1 MAACALVGGAFAN
14 GSDRHAPNASATQ
27 KACTKAVVGGKSM
40 CLRAGQRCRNRF
52 QSDYLLADL
61 SCRAGKLRRASIA
74 QRRHD
79 DPVLVGEDGRVGLA
93 TALAA
98 FDQTV
103 ADLPGIKARRGEI
116 GELMDATFAIEEITA
131 QEDKLTDAQRTV
143 FAAAT
148 TPATSK
154 QAPARRAVTP
164 AEQQQ
169 GLQYVDDAR
178 RVMAAHGYAFP
189 RPITLTFLDNQGVEG
204 KNVLAYVSAD
214 DVVGRSN
221 SCNIFITAL
230 GRAEPPDEKRVTL
243 SHETAHCAQH
253 AFFTSIAGALRV
265 PIWVK
270 EGGAQWLGATAAAEA
285 AGVNPPSNHWSTWL
299 KWTSFD
305 LYTRTYPAVGFF
317 SMLQQAGIDTYQ
329 RYQDVMRGAVAGGNA
344 AAFKAAVAG
353 VPKIFTD
360 RWGPGFV
367 RDPSLGPEWDLTGP
381 GIIPSKPPKAKIGNG
396 DREGWSTEPR
406 GAVGVELVIRSD
418 VFIVRTEKATR
429 GLLRGSDGKQRK
441 LQQGAYC
448 VLKKCKCKTQASLQL
463 PKIGSGSAF
472 AGFGD
477 QKKTRV
483 AVFEGES
490 LEDYCAKPGPGPAP
504 DPGGGCSPK
513 AGASCPLPPP
523 GIDIRQ
529 LSEDGSD
536 PIVATMKQGSCTA
549 GQQFTAISTDGAY
562 RLEIGIQAFNGFGQ
576 DYVIAYNDPDP
587 EVIVEGPGGPYGNTQ
602 TSLPG
607 PAGGGSIH
615 FAAGGDVVSI
625 GFVPAFNSD
634 ATAGLSIVGA
644 MRCDYPPG

>member
-1 MAACALVGGAFAN
+1 
-14 GSDRHAPNASATQ
+14 
-27 KACTKAVVGGKSM
+27 
-40 CLRAGQRCRNRF
+40 
-52 QSDYLLADL
+52 
-61 SCRAGKLRRASIA
+61 
-74 QRRHD
+74 
-79 DPVLVGEDGRVGLA
+79 
-93 TALAA
+93 
-98 FDQTV
+98 
-103 ADLPGIKARRGEI
+103 
-116 GELMDATFAIEEITA
+116 
-131 QEDKLTDAQRTV
+131 
-143 FAAAT
+143 
-148 TPATSK
+148 
-154 QAPARRAVTP
+154 
-164 AEQQQ
+164 
-169 GLQYVDDAR
+169 
-178 RVMAAHGYAFP
+178 
-189 RPITLTFLDNQGVEG
+189 
-204 KNVLAYVSAD
+204 
-214 DVVGRSN
+214 
-221 SCNIFITAL
+221 
-230 GRAEPPDEKRVTL
+230 
-243 SHETAHCAQH
+243 
-253 AFFTSIAGALRV
+253 
-265 PIWVK
+265 
-270 EGGAQWLGATAAAEA
+270 
-285 AGVNPPSNHWSTWL
+285 
-299 KWTSFD
+299 
-305 LYTRTYPAVGFF
+305 
-317 SMLQQAGIDTYQ
+317 
-329 RYQDVMRGAVAGGNA
+329 
-344 AAFKAAVAG
+344 
-353 VPKIFTD
+353 
-360 RWGPGFV
+360 
-367 RDPSLGPEWDLTGP
+367 
-381 GIIPSKPPKAKIGNG
+381 
-396 DREGWSTEPR
+396 
-406 GAVGVELVIRSD
+406 
-418 VFIVRTEKATR
+418 
-429 GLLRGSDGKQRK
+429 
-441 LQQGAYC
+441 